1 MEILVILM
9 LATVFFAIAM
19 FIVSFIMVKKHHT
32 DKVYEKGSNNLDLED
47 DDDDDNMES
56 NVVNEDNVNE
66 NKDNV
71 DSNEI
76 NSKEE
81 KVDEIIQEEPVSMN
95 EFDKKDELVG
105 KMVVDVV
112 EEIEETPVIE
122 ETKDVIDN
130 SSSDKMIDIIV
141 PKVEVQENKE
151 TVPNV
156 ETDMQEVVNVLINK
170 KNYMFLANGNKVSKG
185 EHIKLV
191 LNKKIY
197 FGLITKGNYMRD
209 IKSLKSKPHKL
220 IVIKNNKTKKEE
232 IEVLD
237 TSDLEFI
244 PKRKSQN

>member
-32 DKVYEKGSNNLDLED
+32 EKVYEKGSDNLDLED
-47 DDDDDNMES
+47 DDDEDMVS
-56 NVVNEDNVNE
+56 NVVNEDNVNK

-81 KVDEIIQEEPVSMN
+81 IVEEIIQEETVLMN
-95 EFDKKDELVG
+95 ELDKKNDLVEE
-105 KMVVDVV
+105 MVVDIV
-112 EEIEETPVIE
+112 EEIEEAPVLE
-122 ETKDVIDN
+122 ETKVVVDN
-130 SSSDKMIDIIV
+130 SSSNKMIDIIV
-141 PKVEVQENKE
+141 PKVEVQENNDVV
-151 TVPNV
+151 TNV
-156 ETDMQEVVNVLINK
+156 ETDMQEVVNVLIKK

-209 IKSLKSKPHKL
+209 IKSLKNKPHKL

-237 TSDLEFI
+237 TSDLEFV

>member
-197 FGLITKGNYMRD
+197 FGLITKGNYVRD
-209 IKSLKSKPHKL
+209 IKALKNKPHKL
-220 IVIKNNKTKKEE
+220 IVIKNNKVKKEE
-232 IEVLD
+232 VEVLD
-237 TSDLEFI
+237 TSDLEFV

>member
-9 LATVFFAIAM
+9 LAAVFFAIAM
-19 FIVSFIMVKKHHT
+19 FIVSFIMVKKHHI
-32 DKVYEKGSNNLDLED
+32 DKVYEKGSNNLSLED
-47 DDDDDNMES
+47 DDDDDMDNI
-56 NVVNEDNVNE
+56 VVNNSINE

-76 NSKEE
+76 NSKEKIVE
-81 KVDEIIQEEPVSMN
+81 EIIQEEPVLMN
-95 EFDKKDELVG
+95 ELDKKDDLVEE
-105 KMVVDVV
+105 MVVDVV
-112 EEIEETPVIE
+112 EEIEETPILE
-122 ETKDVIDN
+122 ETKVVVDN

-191 LNKKIY
+191 LNRKVY
-197 FGLITKGNYMRD
+197 FGLVTKGNYMRD

-220 IVIKNNKTKKEE
+220 IVIKNNKVKKEE
-232 IEVLD
+232 VEVLD
-237 TSDLEFI
+237 TSDLEFV

>member
-9 LATVFFAIAM
+9 LAAVFFAIAM

-47 DDDDDNMES
+47 DDDDDDMES
-56 NVVNEDNVNE
+56 NAVNEDNVNE
-66 NKDNV
+66 NKYNV
-71 DSNEI
+71 DLNEI

-81 KVDEIIQEEPVSMN
+81 VVEEIIQEEPVLMN
-95 EFDKKDELVG
+95 ELDKKDDL
-105 KMVVDVV
+105 V
-112 EEIEETPVIE
+112 EEMVEDIVEEVEETSVIK

-130 SSSDKMIDIIV
+130 NSSDKMIDIIV
-141 PKVEVQENKE
+141 PNVEVQENKE
-151 TVPNV
+151 IVPNV

-170 KNYMFLANGNKVSKG
+170 KNYMFLANGNNVSKG

-209 IKSLKSKPHKL
+209 IRTLKNKPHKL
-220 IVIKNNKTKKEE
+220 IVIKNNKVKKEE
-232 IEVLD
+232 VEVLD
-237 TSDLEFI
+237 TSDLEFV

>member
-9 LATVFFAIAM
+9 LAAVFFAIAM

-32 DKVYEKGSNNLDLED
+32 EKVYEKGSDNLDLED
-47 DDDDDNMES
+47 DDDDDMVS
-56 NVVNEDNVNE
+56 NVVNEDNVNK

-81 KVDEIIQEEPVSMN
+81 IVEEIIQEETVLMN
-95 EFDKKDELVG
+95 ELDKKNDLVEE
-105 KMVVDVV
+105 MVVDIV
-112 EEIEETPVIE
+112 EEIEEAPVLE
-122 ETKDVIDN
+122 ETKVVVDN
-130 SSSDKMIDIIV
+130 SSSNKMIDIIV
-141 PKVEVQENKE
+141 PKVEVQENNDVV
-151 TVPNV
+151 TNV
-156 ETDMQEVVNVLINK
+156 ETDMQEVVNVLIKK

-209 IKSLKSKPHKL
+209 IKSLKNKPHKL

-237 TSDLEFI
+237 TSDLEFV

>member
-9 LATVFFAIAM
+9 LAAVFFAIAM

-32 DKVYEKGSNNLDLED
+32 DKVYEKGSSNLYLED
-47 DDDDDNMES
+47 DDDDDMDNI
-56 NVVNEDNVNE
+56 VVNEDNVNE

-71 DSNEI
+71 DLNEI

-81 KVDEIIQEEPVSMN
+81 VVEEIIQEEPILMD
-95 EFDKKDELVG
+95 ELDKKDDFTEE
-105 KMVVDVV
+105 MVVDVV
-112 EEIEETPVIE
+112 EEIEETLIPE

-151 TVPNV
+151 TVSNV

-170 KNYMFLANGNKVSKG
+170 KNYMFLANGNKVNKG

-209 IKSLKSKPHKL
+209 IRPLKNKPYKL
-220 IVIKNNKTKKEE
+220 IVIKNNKAKKEE
-232 IEVLD
+232 VEVLD

-244 PKRKSQN
+244 PKRKSQD

>member
-9 LATVFFAIAM
+9 LAAVFFAIAM

-32 DKVYEKGSNNLDLED
+32 EKVYEKGSDNLDLED
-47 DDDDDNMES
+47 DDDDDMVS
-56 NVVNEDNVNE
+56 NVVNEDNVNK

-81 KVDEIIQEEPVSMN
+81 IVEEIIQEEPVLMN
-95 EFDKKDELVG
+95 ELDKKNDLVEE
-105 KMVVDVV
+105 MVVDIV
-112 EEIEETPVIE
+112 EEIEEAPVLE
-122 ETKDVIDN
+122 ETKVVVDN
-130 SSSDKMIDIIV
+130 SSSNKTIDIIV
-141 PKVEVQENKE
+141 PKIDVQENNDVV
-151 TVPNV
+151 TNV
-156 ETDMQEVVNVLINK
+156 ETDMQEVVNVLIKK

-191 LNKKIY
+191 LNKNIY

-209 IKSLKSKPHKL
+209 IKSLKNKPHKL

-237 TSDLEFI
+237 TSDLEFV